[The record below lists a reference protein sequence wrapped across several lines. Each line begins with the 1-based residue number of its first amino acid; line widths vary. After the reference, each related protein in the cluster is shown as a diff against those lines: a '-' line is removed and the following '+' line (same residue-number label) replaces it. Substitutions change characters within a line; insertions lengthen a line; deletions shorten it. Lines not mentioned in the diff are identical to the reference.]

1 MPAVMRAVV
10 RAAAALGATPRGS
23 RLPASPVFATPA
35 FAGSAFGQRLLDTLS
50 LGRPA
55 FDRPALAGLL
65 VGAML
70 VGGPLCAGP
79 VWAGAG
85 EASADNASASATAG
99 QRGMT
104 ATATPLAGSTAAATE
119 PTTAL
124 RAEYT
129 VRDAQGERRLVL
141 VRTADRIE
149 YRMQGEPVE
158 VWRNT
163 PDGIARLELFA
174 QERRS
179 VAWSPGDLRT
189 NGEMPQWP
197 QLASP
202 IHPELRSRLQRHGEA
217 KAPGAMAARYRG
229 QSAEGQPIVLEWIE
243 AEGLPSYYRT
253 GQPNAKAGE
262 PGAYE
267 LRLRTLE
274 RVPAAGAFTATA
286 DYRETDYADLG
297 DMELDPFAANYL
309 KRRGHGHAH

>member
-10 RAAAALGATPRGS
+10 RAAAALGARPRGS

-35 FAGSAFGQRLLDTLS
+35 FAGPAFGQRLLDKLS
-50 LGRPA
+50 LGRSV
-55 FDRPALAGLL
+55 FDGPELAGLL
-65 VGAML
+65 VGGML
-70 VGGPLCAGP
+70 VAGLLCAGP

-85 EASADNASASATAG
+85 EASADNAS
-99 QRGMT
+99 
-104 ATATPLAGSTAAATE
+104 LAGSTAAATE
-119 PTTAL
+119 PATAL

-174 QERRS
+174 EERRS

-189 NGEMPQWP
+189 VGEMPQWP

-202 IHPELRSRLQRHGEA
+202 IHPELRTRLQRHGEA
-217 KAPGAMAARYRG
+217 KAPGATAARYRG
-229 QSAEGQPIVLEWIE
+229 QSAEGQPIALEWIE